1 MSKPKK
7 PVIAFVYDFDGTLSP
22 GNMQEYDFFPKLGI
36 TPSEFW
42 KHAKHRAKEHDV
54 DEILAY
60 MTLML
65 DKASASEDVRVTRKA
80 FQEYGRQ
87 VDLFTGVESWFG
99 RINSFAETMGLNPQ
113 HFIVSS
119 GIREMIEGTL
129 IRRQFERIFASAFI
143 YDKHGVAVAPG
154 LAVNY
159 TTKTQFLFRINK
171 GVLDV
176 WDNTRIND
184 YVAKNDRVVPFERMI
199 YFGDGLTD
207 VPCMK
212 LVKAQGGFS
221 IAVYKPGGHDAK
233 KRALRLVAEDR
244 THCAVQADYSEG
256 SNLDQV
262 VGAIVE
268 SVAAM
273 CRLRRLLVS
282 PSSRRRSETVPV
294 TPPTGATV
302 SEGAAQYVVSTD
314 QPSPA
319 STPPPS

>member
-36 TPSEFW
+36 TPAEFW
-42 KHAKHRAKEHDV
+42 KQAKHRAKEHDV

-65 DKASASEDVRVTRKA
+65 DKADASEDVRVTRKA

-99 RINSFAETMGLNPQ
+99 RINASAETLGLNPQ

-129 IRRQFERIFASAFI
+129 IRRRFERIFASAFI

-221 IAVYKPGGHDAK
+221 IAVYRPGGREAK
-233 KRALRLVAEDR
+233 QRAQRLVAEDR
-244 THCAVQADYSEG
+244 THCAVQADYTEG
-256 SNLDQV
+256 SDLDQIV
-262 VGAIVE
+262 RAIVE
-268 SVAAM
+268 SVAAKHK
-273 CRLRRLLVS
+273 LQRLLVS
-282 PSSRRRSETVPV
+282 PAARRRTDVVPV
-294 TPPTGATV
+294 MPLSGASVGEGVTEYVTP
-302 SEGAAQYVVSTD
+302 TD

-319 STPPPS
+319 ATPSPS